1 MRFASLGS
9 GSDGNAMVV
18 EATDGT
24 TTTRVLLDCGFSAR
38 EMRRRLERLSLR
50 VEDLDAIL
58 ITHEH
63 ADHIGGALTLARKFA
78 LPLHMSWGT
87 ARAVGA
93 DAAGL
98 DLRVCESAAS
108 FVVGD
113 LEILPYTVPH
123 DAREPLQFVFS
134 SGAEKLGVLTDV
146 GCGTAHIVATLAA
159 CDALVLE
166 CNHDRDML
174 ANSRYHAS
182 LKARIAGSHGHLA
195 NDAAAALLAEL
206 DMPRLKHIVVAHLS
220 RENNQSTLAQQ
231 AIAATLGTQVDDV
244 IVAGQE
250 DGFDWLGV

>member
-18 EATDGT
+18 EATAGT

-38 EMRRRLERLSLR
+38 EIRRRLERLSLR

-63 ADHIGGALTLARKFA
+63 TDHIGGALTLARKFS

-93 DAAGL
+93 DADGL
-98 DLRVCESAAS
+98 DLRICESAAA
-108 FVVGD
+108 FAVGD

-146 GCGTAHIVATLAA
+146 GCGTAHIVGTLAA

-166 CNHDRDML
+166 CNHDREML

-206 DMPRLKHIVVAHLS
+206 DVPRLKHIVVAHLS
-220 RENNQSTLAQQ
+220 RENNQSALAQE
-231 AIAATLGTQVDDV
+231 AIAATLGASIDEV
-244 IVAGQE
+244 IVARQ
-250 DGFDWLGV
+250 DAGFDWLSV